1 MFDSCAS
8 LQVQTV
14 ARQVSFTLLVVFLAR
29 YLDKVRVVR
38 LDRVQFAEFIVSVWY
53 SKIPIIVWLKASRS
67 GLYLL
72 HVSVMGKQ
80 VRFFEVIMHIRCSIL
95 RTFKFDNTY
104 SYQQNSQ
111 STKMAYFFIYLRSIS
126 RINFNYCS

>member
-14 ARQVSFTLLVVFLAR
+14 ARQVSFTLLVVFMAR

-53 SKIPIIVWLKASRS
+53 SKIPIIVWLKVSGS

-111 STKMAYFFIYLRSIS
+111 STKMAYSLIYLRSIS
-126 RINFNYCS
+126 RINFNYFS

>member
-14 ARQVSFTLLVVFLAR
+14 ARQVSFNLLVVFLAR

-53 SKIPIIVWLKASRS
+53 SKIPIIVWLKVFGS
-67 GLYLL
+67 GLYLS

-111 STKMAYFFIYLRSIS
+111 STKMAYSFIYLRSIS
-126 RINFNYCS
+126 RINFNYFS

>member
-8 LQVQTV
+8 LQVQNV

-29 YLDKVRVVR
+29 YLDKVRVVG

-53 SKIPIIVWLKASRS
+53 SKIPIIVWLKVSGS

-72 HVSVMGKQ
+72 HVSVMSKQ
-80 VRFFEVIMHIRCSIL
+80 VRFFEVIMHLHCSIL

-111 STKMAYFFIYLRSIS
+111 STKMAYSFLYLRSIS
-126 RINFNYCS
+126 RINFNYFS

>member
-14 ARQVSFTLLVVFLAR
+14 ARQVSFNLLVVFLAR

-53 SKIPIIVWLKASRS
+53 SKIPIIVWLKVFGS

-111 STKMAYFFIYLRSIS
+111 STKMAYSFIYLRSIS
-126 RINFNYCS
+126 RINFNYFS